1 MVGQSDW
8 LPMMMAMGGGVFSTA
23 NPGLFGQRA
32 HIDHAKVRRKLGC
45 QVAMSDFEV
54 GERVL

>member
-8 LPMMMAMGGGVFSTA
+8 LPMMMAMGGGVFSTS

-32 HIDHAKVRRKLGC
+32 HIDHAKVRRKLAA
-45 QVAMSDFEV
+45 QAMMSGV
-54 GERVL
+54 S